1 MFCCEVTVCWDV
13 FVYDPTMS
21 DEESSHKPNRKPAPA
36 AGPAPVKDT
45 LPKPATDRRKAPL
58 DRRKVTRGGR
68 RATDFRESKSSVPR
82 GGENDPK
89 GKS

>member
-1 MFCCEVTVCWDV
+1 M

-21 DEESSHKPNRKPAPA
+21 DEEPSHKPNRKPAPA
-36 AGPAPVKDT
+36 AGPAPLKDT
-45 LPKPATDRRKAPL
+45 LPKPVTDRRNAPS

-68 RATDFRESKSSVPR
+68 RGTDFRESKSSVPR

-89 GKS
+89 RKS